1 MALSLAI
8 DRLAKKCGMMSDPE
22 YNMKSINAERRW
34 ESSLPDSSFSALI
47 GNYRLVCKKQ
57 YYTAPDRKLIPRR
70 LKTLRNENSRPEPN
84 ERLGEKKNG
93 LAHTANPITHRTIS
107 ETIISSSLFLL
118 CLRRGDD
125 PECGRKHTQ
134 RFDHNT
140 PISKLQTIQ
149 LR

>member
-1 MALSLAI
+1 V
-8 DRLAKKCGMMSDPE
+8 E
-22 YNMKSINAERRW
+22 SIS

-57 YYTAPDRKLIPRR
+57 YYTAPDRKKLIPRR
-70 LKTLRNENSRPEPN
+70 LKTLRIENSRPEPN
-84 ERLGEKKNG
+84 ERLGEKKWSR
-93 LAHTANPITHRTIS
+93 AHTANPITHRTCIS

-125 PECGRKHTQ
+125 PECGRKHTR

-140 PISKLQTIQ
+140 PISNLHTIQ